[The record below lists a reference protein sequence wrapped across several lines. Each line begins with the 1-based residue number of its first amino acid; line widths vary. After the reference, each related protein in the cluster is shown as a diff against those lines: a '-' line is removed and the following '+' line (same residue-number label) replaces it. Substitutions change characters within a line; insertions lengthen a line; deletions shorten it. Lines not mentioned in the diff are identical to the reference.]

1 MERVQ
6 KERLIMALGKIYY
19 LASVFDKINKL
30 GLVFF
35 ILSIAALLS
44 VMVFYSNVIYA
55 SREEKRLWKKITKIT
70 GVVLCLSTLLAI
82 VIPSRDDF
90 LIISLTKD
98 YTPQQIYKMTK
109 EEMKNGVDYLIKQI
123 KEIKQ

>member
-1 MERVQ
+1 
-6 KERLIMALGKIYY
+6 MALGKIYY

-35 ILSIAALLS
+35 IISIAALLS

-55 SREEKRLWKKITKIT
+55 SSEEKRVWGKITKIT
-70 GVVLCLSTLLAI
+70 GIMLCLSTLLAI

-90 LIISLTKD
+90 LFISLTKD

-109 EEMKNGVDYLIKQI
+109 EEMKNGVDYLIKKI
-123 KEIKQ
+123 KEIK